1 MIPLYQTF
9 TIPANG
15 GSYILPLAGAVLTVK
30 SATLPVL
37 VAVDGRNNQPVQCG
51 SVIHGPFNALGFTN
65 LNTVAVTL
73 AVWIG
78 DQAVPFSPADN
89 SASNSQTYVVGNFGI
104 ASGTSGS
111 YAGQT
116 VAVTA
121 AGYVTVPTAPAIT
134 LTGSDSGHRRQVL
147 LLSIA
152 PSTVSANSL
161 AVQDANGCTL
171 MIIPAGSPPVAL
183 ATDAA
188 VQLVGVGG
196 TAYASIGQ
204 FYLSATQ

>member
-37 VAVDGRNNQPVQCG
+37 VAVDGRNNQPVQSG
-51 SVIHGPFNALGFTN
+51 SVIHGPFNALGFIN

-89 SASNSQTYVVGNFGI
+89 SASNSQTYLVGNFGL
-104 ASGTSGS
+104 ANGGSGS
-111 YAGQT
+111 YNGQT
-116 VAVTA
+116 IAITA
-121 AGYVTVPTAPAIT
+121 AGYVTVPTSPAIAIAGT
-134 LTGSDSGHRRQVL
+134 DSGHRRQVL
-147 LLSIA
+147 IIA
-152 PSTVSANSL
+152 ICPQTVGANSL
-161 AVQDANGCTL
+161 AVLDANGNTL
-171 MIIPAGSPPVAL
+171 MIIPAGSPPIDM

-188 VQLVGVGG
+188 VQLVAVGA
-196 TAYASIGQ
+196 TAYATVGQ
-204 FYLSATQ
+204 IYLSATQ